1 MCYQKLQEG
10 LYYSDVI
17 TVYLHSIEQTFFGGV
32 EDSSKNVCSRDYITH
47 VMSLVT
53 MVYNHISPSD
63 PSITSHAVHQVMQVV
78 REGRWGWRFV
88 GGSLSVPQS
97 ILNNIEAKYSSDD
110 EKMSALASYVA
121 TILPGITWERIATAF
136 YECDEHAAVE
146 QVKTHLHIVPG
157 ELWLLWLPQSQ
168 VPLCKF
174 LDYL

>member
-78 REGRWGWRFV
+78 REGWWKSV
-88 GGSLSVPQS
+88 GGSLSVPWS
-97 ILNNIEAKYSSDD
+97 ILNNIDASDD
-110 EKMSALASYVA
+110 ENISALTSYVA
-121 TILPGITWERIATAF
+121 TILPGITWERIASVL
-136 YECDEHAAVE
+136 YEYGEHAAVE

-157 ELWLLWLPQSQ
+157 ELWLLW
-168 VPLCKF
+168 
-174 LDYL
+174 

>member
-1 MCYQKLQEG
+1 MCYQKLQER

-17 TVYLHSIEQTFFGGV
+17 TMYLHSIEQTFFGGV

-78 REGRWGWRFV
+78 GEGWWRFV
-88 GGSLSVPQS
+88 GFSLSVPPS
-97 ILNNIEAKYSSDD
+97 ILNNIDAKYSSHD
-110 EKMSALASYVA
+110 EKLSALASYVA
-121 TILPGITWERIATAF
+121 TILPGITSERIASVL
-136 YECDEHAAVE
+136 YEWDEHAAVE

-157 ELWLLWLPQSQ
+157 KLRLLWLPQSQ
-168 VPLCKF
+168 KALKCKPSA
-174 LDYL
+174 